1 VRNLRM
7 SRIDHRVRA
16 VVNPVRLLGVLR
28 IRDPEK

>member
-1 VRNLRM
+1 M

-28 IRDPEK
+28 TRDPEK